1 MAFEPTKEE
10 PKPKISKDE
19 LRHLFEKAVE
29 KGALDTIFHFD
40 AHGADKDAVENAM
53 IDMIA
58 RCAKEP
64 GVLYCTGEID
74 RAIQTDDMYSCAAEV
89 KILASNYNTLTN
101 IALKYGPIA
110 VEILRPHKVE
120 LTLEEAQSCLLDI
133 SQAVQDFSQFAF
145 EKILKGEDARRYE
158 EQVRNRAELG
168 QQLRDGKKEEKKD

>member
-1 MAFEPTKEE
+1 MANEPSNDE
-10 PKPKISKDE
+10 PKPKISKEE
-19 LRHLFEKAVE
+19 LKHLFEKAVD

-40 AHGADKDAVENAM
+40 AHGADKDAVENSM

-89 KILASNYNTLTN
+89 KLLAANYNTLTN
-101 IALKYGPIA
+101 VAMKYGPIA
-110 VEILRPHKVE
+110 VEIIRPHKVE

-133 SQAVQDFSQFAF
+133 SQAAQDFAQFAF
-145 EKILKGEDARRYE
+145 EKLLKGEDARRYE
-158 EQVRNRAELG
+158 EQIRNRSELG
-168 QQLRDGKKEEKKD
+168 QQLRDGKKKEKID